1 VFGEFEVKFVLK
13 KGVDKMKKGYSEKIN
28 DPSFKRY
35 QKNANK
41 YALTFSLILCAVAV
55 VGFFIYGE
63 TSVEMDNPQALYI
76 GIGIGAMFVSIAL
89 IQVIQRAKS
98 KTWDGVVTDKKI
110 EEKRRKK
117 YIKGTTLFKRKY
129 YEEYVL
135 YTVHIKGDDGHEQT
149 LSSEDDRTVYD
160 YYKIGDKVRH
170 HKGLNTFEKYDKTGD
185 EIIFCNACAS
195 LNDINDDVCHRCGAP
210 LLK

>member
-1 VFGEFEVKFVLK
+1 
-13 KGVDKMKKGYSEKIN
+13 MKIGYSEKIN
-28 DPSFKRY
+28 DPAFKRY

-41 YALTFSLILCAVAV
+41 YALIFSVLLSSIVI

-63 TSVEMDNPQALYI
+63 TSTEMDNPQALYI
-76 GIGIGAMFVSIAL
+76 GIGIGGMFISIAL

-98 KTWDGVVTDKKI
+98 KTWDGVVTDKKV

-117 YIKGTTLFKRKY
+117 YSNGTGVFKRKY
-129 YEEYVL
+129 YEEYML
-135 YTVHIKGDDGHEQT
+135 YTVHIKGKNGHEHI
-149 LSSEDDRTVYD
+149 LRSEDDSTVYD

-185 EIIFCNACAS
+185 EVIFCNACAS
-195 LNDINDDVCHRCGAP
+195 MNDINDDFCNRCGAP

>member
-1 VFGEFEVKFVLK
+1 
-13 KGVDKMKKGYSEKIN
+13 MKIGYYEKIN
-28 DPSFKRY
+28 DQAFKRY
-35 QKNANK
+35 QKNATK
-41 YALTFSLILCAVAV
+41 YSLIFSLILCVIAVG
-55 VGFFIYGE
+55 GFFIYGE

-76 GIGIGAMFVSIAL
+76 GMGIGGMFITIAL
-89 IQVIQRAKS
+89 IQIIQRAKS
-98 KTWDGVVTDKKI
+98 KTWDGVVTDKKV

-117 YIKGTTLFKRKY
+117 YSSGSGLFKRKY

-135 YTVHIKGDDGHEQT
+135 YAVHIKGENGHEQT
-149 LSSEDDRTVYD
+149 LRSEDDSTVYD

-195 LNDINDDVCHRCGAP
+195 LNDIHDEVCHRCGAP

>member
-1 VFGEFEVKFVLK
+1 AIV
-13 KGVDKMKKGYSEKIN
+13 
-28 DPSFKRY
+28 
-35 QKNANK
+35 
-41 YALTFSLILCAVAV
+41 LCAISMF
-55 VGFFIYGE
+55 GFFIYGE
-63 TSVEMDNPQALYI
+63 TSDEMENPQALFI
-76 GIGIGAMFVSIAL
+76 GTGIGGMFVSIAL

-98 KTWDGVVTDKKI
+98 KTWDGVVTDKRI

-117 YIKGTTLFKRKY
+117 YSSGTGLFKRKY
-129 YEEYVL
+129 YEEYIL
-135 YTVHIKGDDGHEQT
+135 YTVYIKGEEGHEQT
-149 LSSEDDRTVYD
+149 LRSEDDRTVYD

-195 LNDINDDVCHRCGAP
+195 LNDISDDVCHRCGVP

>member
-1 VFGEFEVKFVLK
+1 
-13 KGVDKMKKGYSEKIN
+13 MKKGYSEKIN
-28 DPSFKRY
+28 DPVFKRY

-41 YALTFSLILCAVAV
+41 YSLIFSLILFAIAI
-55 VGFFIYGE
+55 VGFFFYGE
-63 TSVEMDNPQALYI
+63 TGGEMENPQALYI
-76 GIGIGAMFVSIAL
+76 GLGIGAVFISIAL
-89 IQVIQRAKS
+89 IQIIQRNKS
-98 KTWDGVVTDKKI
+98 KTWDGVVTDKKV

-117 YIKGTTLFKRKY
+117 YSNGTGLFKQKY
-129 YEEYVL
+129 YEEYTL
-135 YTVHIKGDDGHEQT
+135 YTVYIKGKEGYEQT
-149 LSSEDDRTVYD
+149 LCSEDDRTVYD

-195 LNDINDDVCHRCGAP
+195 LNAINDEVCHRCGAP